1 MSIKIPKSIAEFEH
15 TYYYKTDL
23 LKICKELSLP
33 ASGTKAELNSYITT
47 YLNGMPATQIK
58 PKRRQ
63 KSRRSLTYQ
72 EINLDT
78 KLVGSGFL
86 FNNEARR
93 WFADYFGVK
102 NFSFKKEMAIIKRKA
117 EVENDTN
124 ITIRDLI
131 YRIEYWNQEEIGSV
145 AEEQTYQWNN
155 FVRDFFKDSV
165 TIKYEDRLKVA
176 AILWNKVKKSSNS
189 KIYTH
194 NLLQQYQK
202 EIECYKIKNI
212 K

>member
-1 MSIKIPKSIAEFEH
+1 MSIKIPKSITEFEH

-33 ASGTKAELNSYITT
+33 ASGTKAELNYYITT

-78 KLVGSGFL
+78 KLVGSGFS
-86 FNNEARR
+86 FNSEARR

-117 EVENDTN
+117 EAENDTK

-131 YRIEYWNQEEIGSV
+131 YRIEHWNQEEIGSV

-155 FVRDFFKDSV
+155 FVRDFFKDSAS
-165 TIKYEDRLKVA
+165 IKYEDRLKVA

-189 KIYTH
+189 KIYTR

-202 EIECYKIKNI
+202 EIECCKIK
-212 K
+212 KY